1 MLWVAGVGREKGSIR
16 GRCTF
21 AWRGHAE
28 QSRQPRN
35 GVYAGDR
42 RCRGSVLSKSGRRD
56 GRLLAY
62 PGFVRRGALAGAHH
76 TMTADSRQPSQPRSG
91 PQPGDVAD
99 PADFVLAVFDDA
111 VEQARA
117 AMLAACGK
125 SDTWVDAVRA
135 ALCALL
141 AFFDRDPRRRS
152 ARMPAPSGG
161 DGLSRL

>member
-1 MLWVAGVGREKGSIR
+1 MLWVAGVGRGEKGSIW

-28 QSRQPRN
+28 HSRQPRN
-35 GVYAGDR
+35 GVHAGDR
-42 RCRGSVLSKSGRRD
+42 RCRGSVLSKRGWSAACVS
-56 GRLLAY
+56 RLRSSWS
-62 PGFVRRGALAGAHH
+62 VSRSTSHD
-76 TMTADSRQPSQPRSG
+76 DSRQPSQPRSG

-99 PADFVLAVFDDA
+99 PAGFVLAVFDDA

-141 AFFDRDPRRRS
+141 AFFDRDPNRARFLVVSRRIVDAGP
-152 ARMPAPSGG
+152 ARAAAA
-161 DGLSRL
+161 